1 MDPRSTPQRV
11 LLAHSP
17 DEVSQFAIN
26 PRSSRP
32 LSRFP
37 APVAPEP
44 CSMPSQ
50 DSCWLNY
57 LDRAEQTRPPRMRA
71 SSSTLLNR
79 QLIVV
84 MIVPVM
90 PNYDDKP

>member
-1 MDPRSTPQRV
+1 
-11 LLAHSP
+11 
-17 DEVSQFAIN
+17 
-26 PRSSRP
+26 
-32 LSRFP
+32 
-37 APVAPEP
+37 
-44 CSMPSQ
+44 MPSQ